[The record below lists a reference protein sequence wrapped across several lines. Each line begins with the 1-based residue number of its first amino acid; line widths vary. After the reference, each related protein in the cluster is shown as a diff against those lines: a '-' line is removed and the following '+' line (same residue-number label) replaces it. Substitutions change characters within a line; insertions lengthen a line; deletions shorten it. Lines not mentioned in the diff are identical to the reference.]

1 MVTAGILEKV
11 GFFLV
16 DVMKILLVEDDL
28 ATRSMLEHVSIERH
42 YQVEATGDGRSAL
55 KLAQEVDY
63 DLILL
68 DVNIPELDGIS
79 VCRRLRE
86 QGCQIPI
93 LLLTA
98 KDEIADRVIGLD
110 AGADDYAIKPFS
122 VPELF
127 ARIRAL
133 LRRGRTTFGSPSS
146 QKILTWASLQLN
158 CQTNQVSYG
167 DRELRLTPKE
177 YGILELLLS
186 NPQRV
191 FSRTALITRLWEL
204 EATPTESTINSH
216 IKSIRQKLKQ
226 AGATQDPIETMYGFG
241 YRLRPLA
248 SDLAT
253 TNLADSALVDLEVAD
268 AFMWDLWQEFQDSFS
283 EQIDL
288 LATTTQAYTDRLIT
302 IADGRTRA
310 KATTSE
316 LTTLADEEYL
326 RELKQAARQVA
337 HKLVG
342 SLGVYGF
349 PVGSTIAREIEDL
362 LNPHLELTVADLQ
375 QMSQLIA
382 DLQQELTKEPI
393 FGNQTCLPLVQPISE
408 DQSGSPLVTTL
419 RESRSRSHS
428 FPQSPLARVM
438 VVDDDLAILH
448 RLSVVLSPWG
458 LQVISLADPHRFWA
472 QLTQT
477 MPDLLILDIE
487 MPEFSGIELCQ
498 TVRNDPKWGNLPIL
512 FITAS
517 QDPETILQAFAA
529 GGDDYI
535 RKPMLEPE
543 LIARVLNQLEPRQLR
558 QSNLKSNCGAHT

>member
-1 MVTAGILEKV
+1 
-11 GFFLV
+11 
-16 DVMKILLVEDDL
+16 MKILLVEDDL
-28 ATRSMLEHVSIERH
+28 ATRTMLENVSIERH
-42 YQVEATGDGRSAL
+42 YQVETTGDGRSAL

-133 LRRGRTTFGSPSS
+133 LRRGRTTFDSLAPSS
-146 QKILTWASLQLN
+146 GRKILIWEDLELN
-158 CQTNQVSYG
+158 CQTHHVTYG
-167 DRELRLTPKE
+167 GRALRLTPKE
-177 YGILELLLS
+177 YGILELLLF

-191 FSRTALITRLWEL
+191 FSRSALIVRLWEL
-204 EATPTESTINSH
+204 EATPTERTIDSH
-216 IKSIRQKLKQ
+216 IKSVRSKLKQ

-241 YRLRPLA
+241 YRLRRLE

-253 TNLADSALVDLEVAD
+253 TDLADPNDAD
-268 AFMWDLWQEFQDSFS
+268 ALMWELWQQFKDSFH

-288 LATTTQAYTDRLIT
+288 LTTTAQSYTD
-302 IADGRTRA
+302 G
-310 KATTSE
+310 
-316 LTTLADEEYL
+316 LTTFVDPEYL
-326 RELKQAARQVA
+326 QELKQSARQVA

-349 PVGSTIAREIEDL
+349 PSGSTIARKIEDL
-362 LNPHLELTVADLQ
+362 LHPHLDLTAADLP
-375 QMSQLIA
+375 QMTQLIA
-382 DLQQELTKEPI
+382 DLQQELTTEPI
-393 FGNQTCLPLVQPISE
+393 FGNQTSLPVVPPISE
-408 DQSGSPLVTTL
+408 DRPGLPLVTSL
-419 RESRSRSHS
+419 RECRRSHCLA
-428 FPQSPLARVM
+428 QSRLAKVM
-438 VVDDDLAILH
+438 IVDDDVAILD
-448 RLSVVLSPWG
+448 RSSVVLSTWG
-458 LQVISLADPHRFWA
+458 LQVISLADPQHFWA
-472 QLTQT
+472 QLTHT
-477 MPDLLILDIE
+477 SPDLLILDIE

-498 TVRNDPKWGNLPIL
+498 AVRNHPKWGNLPIL
-512 FITAS
+512 LIATS
-517 QDPETILQAFAA
+517 PDPETILQAFAA

-535 RKPMLEPE
+535 RKPILEPE

-558 QSNLKSNCGAHT
+558 RSNLMPNILEQTDD